1 MLVLQVNFPERG
13 QLLVLI
19 VLEVHIG
26 LPLRH
31 PAMIVVPVH
40 MPLQEK
46 HNVLIVQQGFTKE
59 GAVVTFL
66 VNTLVVKVVRPVNIK
81 MQINKPV
88 VKVVRPV
95 GIKIRM

>member
-1 MLVLQVNFPERG
+1 MLVLQVNFLERG

-19 VLEVHIG
+19 VLKVHIG

-31 PAMIVVPVH
+31 TAMIVVPVH

-46 HNVLIVQQGFTKE
+46 QNVLIAQQGSTRIKFYAGVAKV
-59 GAVVTFL
+59 AVL
-66 VNTLVVKVVRPVNIK
+66 GNIK
-81 MQINKPV
+81 MQTNKPV